1 MFKIEGEDTLVTTSQ
16 LDYEDQSTYTI
27 TIRATDDGGLSSTK
41 DFILKV
47 SSVNKLVHN
56 MTYWS

>member
-16 LDYEDQSTYTI
+16 LDYEDKSTYTI